1 MFLERRTMIL
11 QYRIS
16 NYMSIGH
23 MVEFKM
29 ISRRTQLETTRE
41 KLGVLYKSVLYGPEA
56 TGKSCFLDSIRFLRE
71 FVLTGKWIKIERFA
85 GDAKGMERKTTFQ
98 ITFLAEG
105 KIYEYGVTLDTRK
118 ILDEWFQRRCVRTD
132 WRKNVYCNWR
142 GMAKL
147 DLFWKHTITSCFVGK
162 CNRNSIT
169 VSRCR

>member
-1 MFLERRTMIL
+1 MFAERRMMIL

-29 ISRRTQLETTRE
+29 ISKRTQLETTRE
-41 KLGVLYKSVLYGPEA
+41 KLGVLHKSVLYGPEA
-56 TGKSCFLDSIRFLRE
+56 TGKSCFLDSIRFLRD

-105 KIYEYGVTLDTRK
+105 KIYPVLRRK
-118 ILDEWFQRRCVRTD
+118 PRPT
-132 WRKNVYCNWR
+132 
-142 GMAKL
+142 
-147 DLFWKHTITSCFVGK
+147 
-162 CNRNSIT
+162 
-169 VSRCR
+169 